1 MKLRFF
7 LFLLFFFSSFSSF
20 AQQTDTAQKFMAT
33 RSEMLKTIYKEH
45 EVIETKDKLYFKLL
59 LKRSAKGEEYGK
71 FSRIYYFTEVGHFAH
86 PSIMIVQ
93 LIEKEGNLYLDR
105 RGLSGADKSIFEKW
119 INESRKLDKSDVADL
134 MGGNSQKS
142 KTQLFE
148 APKEL
153 VDMLL
158 KQSYSYFDAKDK
170 SDPQS
175 AYAFFDK
182 ASMIVIPFSQWNN
195 QLTDFNKISGKVIS
209 REIKKITWYK
219 NPQGAPEGVYGAA
232 DFESK
237 FENIN
242 IHCGFLVWRVNAD
255 QSFNLIREEDGYID
269 KNAEKK
275 IHPTQINNVKRDQL
289 KCRN

>member
-1 MKLRFF
+1 MKLRIF
-7 LFLLFFFSSFSSF
+7 LFLLFYFSSFSSF

-45 EVIETKDKLYFKLL
+45 EVIETKDKLFLKLL

-71 FSRIYYFTEVGHFAH
+71 FSRIYYFTEEGHFAH

-93 LIEKEGNLYLDR
+93 LVEKDGNLYLDR
-105 RGLSGADKSIFEKW
+105 RGLSGTDKSIFEKW
-119 INESRKLDKSDVADL
+119 INESKKLDKADAADL
-134 MGGNSQKS
+134 MGSNSQKG

-158 KQSYSYFDAKDK
+158 AQSYSYFAAKDK
-170 SDPQS
+170 NDPKT

-182 ASMIVIPFSQWNN
+182 ASMVVIPFSEWNS
-195 QLTDFNKISGKVIS
+195 QLTEFNKISGKVIS
-209 REIKKITWYK
+209 RVIKKITWYK

-242 IHCGFLVWRVNAD
+242 IHCGFLVWRVNTD
-255 QSFNLIREEDGYID
+255 QSFKLIREEDGYID
-269 KNAEKK
+269 KKAEEK
-275 IHPTQINNVKRDQL
+275 IHPSQINRVKREQL
-289 KCRN
+289 KCRT